1 MKKVFISL
9 ITATLLFS
17 ACSNDDGQKPDG
29 DENKTGSLS
38 FNLAF
43 EEAGSGV
50 KATTLSKAIPITS
63 WSNIERAQMF
73 LYEQGTGKVVF
84 SYEIQPSDGNTT
96 FPWSNIPVGDYDLA
110 LVANMKNSTKNN
122 ITTYVAGGAT
132 SEAITDFN
140 VRGRILNSQIFMDLK
155 KITFPTGH
163 VFETGDE
170 AYAPASEVFTAYAED
185 VHIVEGTP
193 ANLGT
198 LKLKRD
204 VSLMRVRI
212 NKKADFLNETGKK
225 VNFADASN
233 FIVVHRLPVG
243 FGIKTPHTSPVFLG
257 GILNQNSNENRVMIG
272 ATGTTTFNT
281 ANPGADKYKNPEI
294 IDADFTLWQDI
305 IVLPNVLTTASM
317 DISADAQ
324 DSRKYYV
331 VISALAPAG
340 YKLDDGTEITT
351 PTPLYWSGTIKGGF
365 TPNVI
370 REVNLTIRSRG
381 SIINPPGPE
390 EEGDLIITVEPPQDW
405 NDNIQ
410 RTDQEV

>member
-1 MKKVFISL
+1 MKKVFITL

-17 ACSNDDGQKPDG
+17 ACSNDDAQKPDG
-29 DENKTGSLS
+29 GENKTGSLS
-38 FNLAF
+38 FDLAF
-43 EEAGSGV
+43 EEAGSGI
-50 KATTLSKAIPITS
+50 KAAALSRAIPITG
-63 WSNIERAQMF
+63 WANIERVQMF

-84 SYEIQPSDGNTT
+84 SYEVQPSAGNTS

-110 LVANMKNSTKNN
+110 LVANMKNTAKNN

-140 VRGRILNSQIFMDLK
+140 VRGRNLNSQIFMDLRE
-155 KITFPTGH
+155 ITFPTGH
-163 VFETGDE
+163 IFETGKK

-198 LKLKRD
+198 LRLKRD

-212 NKKADFLNETGKK
+212 NKKAEFLNETGRE
-225 VNFADASN
+225 VSFADASN
-233 FIVVHRLPVG
+233 LIVIHRLPAG
-243 FGIKTPHTSPVFLG
+243 FGVKTPHTTPVFLG
-257 GILNQNSNENRVMIG
+257 GILNQNSNENRIMIG
-272 ATGTTTFNT
+272 ATGNTTFNT
-281 ANPGADKYKNPEI
+281 ADPGADKYKNPEI

-317 DISADAQ
+317 DISADAD
-324 DSRKYYV
+324 DSRKYFV

-340 YKLDDGTEITT
+340 YKLDDGTVLTT
-351 PTPLYWSGTIKGGF
+351 PTPLYWSGNIKGGF

-381 SIINPPGPE
+381 SIVNPPGPE